1 VILLV
6 LAVAAAAVA
15 LIGWFWWRGAGR
27 LTPGSGE
34 RIRPREVALAD
45 DAFGP
50 VGTMLLFGSRQDE
63 RTDVARA
70 RLARMIDG
78 IEGMALAEVDLTAR
92 GDLAGR
98 YGVTRTPSLFAL
110 DGQGRLRARV
120 KGATDTDTM
129 RAALDLVLRP
139 ED

>member
-1 VILLV
+1 VIPLV
-6 LAVAAAAVA
+6 LAAAAAA
-15 LIGWFWWRGAGR
+15 IGLIGWSWWRGEGQ
-27 LTPGSGE
+27 LKPGSGE
-34 RIRPREVALAD
+34 RILPREVALPD
-45 DAFGP
+45 DAFGS

-63 RTDVARA
+63 RTD
-70 RLARMIDG
+70 LARVRLEAMVDG
-78 IEGMALAEVDLTAR
+78 IQGVVLAEVDLTTR

-129 RAALDLVLRP
+129 RAALDTVLRP
-139 ED
+139 AD

>member
-15 LIGWFWWRGAGR
+15 LIGWFSWRGAGR